1 MVLVTGRRRRSA
13 GFQHV
18 TVGPLN
24 VFPRCTDYIIHPF
37 RGESTSPC
45 QKLAR
50 VLPLGIVDEPSSRWR
65 SVEREARLLI
75 AMPSLD
81 GLGVPA
87 IHFLVRQGL
96 LLEGAFVDSMNEKS
110 VAQSTAPSGALYIS
124 FNGNSASLLGSC

>member
-1 MVLVTGRRRRSA
+1 MTSNPWFCSRVLATLAQVSGCHPR
-13 GFQHV
+13 
-18 TVGPLN
+18 PLN

-50 VLPLGIVDEPSSRWR
+50 VLPSGIVDEPSSRWR

-75 AMPSLD
+75 AMLPVGS
-81 GLGVPA
+81 LGVPA

-96 LLEGAFVDSMNEKS
+96 LLEGAVVDSDERPAGKPCPL
-110 VAQSTAPSGALYIS
+110 VVFHKT
-124 FNGNSASLLGSC
+124 FNYLV

>member
-1 MVLVTGRRRRSA
+1 MNYASLSM
-13 GFQHV
+13 
-18 TVGPLN
+18 TVNPWFCSRGLATLAQVSGCQPRPLLA
-24 VFPRCTDYIIHPF
+24 FRQGTDYIIHPF

-50 VLPLGIVDEPSSRWR
+50 VLPSGIVDEPSSRWR

-87 IHFLVRQGL
+87 IHFLIRQGL
-96 LLEGAFVDSMNEKS
+96 LLEE
-110 VAQSTAPSGALYIS
+110 SGVS
-124 FNGNSASLLGSC
+124 

>member
-1 MVLVTGRRRRSA
+1 M
-13 GFQHV
+13 
-18 TVGPLN
+18 
-24 VFPRCTDYIIHPF
+24 FPRCTDYIIHPF

-75 AMPSLD
+75 AMLPAGS
-81 GLGVPA
+81 LGVPA

-96 LLEGAFVDSMNEKS
+96 LLEETGVQANQQTLV
-110 VAQSTAPSGALYIS
+110 
-124 FNGNSASLLGSC
+124 

>member
-1 MVLVTGRRRRSA
+1 MVLFTKRRWRSA

-18 TVGPLN
+18 TVGPLLA
-24 VFPRCTDYIIHPF
+24 FRQGTDYIIHPF

-87 IHFLVRQGL
+87 IHFL
-96 LLEGAFVDSMNEKS
+96 
-110 VAQSTAPSGALYIS
+110 
-124 FNGNSASLLGSC
+124 FNAAYAARGP

>member
-1 MVLVTGRRRRSA
+1 MVLFTGRRWRSA

-24 VFPRCTDYIIHPF
+24 VFPRCTDYIIHLF

-75 AMPSLD
+75 AMLLYSS
-81 GLGVPA
+81 LGVPA
-87 IHFLVRQGL
+87 IHFLVQCSLRCKGTFTIHAKDNLRLFRQTRN
-96 LLEGAFVDSMNEKS
+96 A
-110 VAQSTAPSGALYIS
+110 
-124 FNGNSASLLGSC
+124 C